1 MKKQIKTTAR
11 IFVKAML
18 LTLMSQ
24 PVCAQ
29 LDLPDIQREEEKKG
43 FVCTLDEMMPSFPG
57 GDRAFMDF
65 LRNNIRCPEEVKKAR
80 LHGKV
85 IVSFIIDKDGSVKNI
100 RAVRSFLKDK
110 RGERGR
116 NWDLVKLCREEALR
130 VFRLMPKWI
139 PGRRCGAALAVK
151 FYCSLTFNDPRE
163 ELCEF
168 LDSEEI
174 CCRCTKEITN

>member
-1 MKKQIKTTAR
+1 MKAINFRRFAT
-11 IFVKAML
+11 ILFL
-18 LTLMSQ
+18 SLMTIS
-24 PVCAQ
+24 VCGETIEQ
-29 LDLPDIQREEEKKG
+29 
-43 FVCTLDEMMPSFPG
+43 MPSFPG
-57 GDRAFMDF
+57 GDRALMEFIE
-65 LRNNIRCPEEVKKAR
+65 NNFRCPEKVKNAH

-85 IVSFIIDKDGSVKNI
+85 MVSFIIDKDGSVKNI

-110 RGERGR
+110 QGERVR
-116 NWDLVKLCREEALR
+116 NWDLTVLCSEEAVR
-130 VFRLMPKWI
+130 VFKLMPKWI